1 MLLHCSVH
9 PVGIRAGTAGREI
22 SQLIDC
28 KRIKCASGQDAGA
41 TPFTAMMI

>member
-9 PVGIRAGTAGREI
+9 PVDIRAGTVGQKI

-28 KRIKCASGQDAGA
+28 KSINCQSGQDAGA